1 MDDMLVMSMTFEQY
15 LLDLEDFFYV
25 PNQYQIK
32 LNPLKY
38 VFSIRGGR
46 FLGFLV
52 SSKGIND
59 SLAISKKS
67 LVSYMKVGYP

>member
-1 MDDMLVMSMTFEQY
+1 M
-15 LLDLEDFFYV
+15 

-46 FLGFLV
+46 LLRFLV

-59 SLAISKKS
+59 SLAISKKKFSVSHEGWLPLIDLFPVLGNTTHCS
-67 LVSYMKVGYP
+67 LKP

>member
-1 MDDMLVMSMTFEQY
+1 M
-15 LLDLEDFFYV
+15 

-67 LVSYMKVGYP
+67 LVSHMEVDYP